1 MIANC
6 KFKSRVEQMSK
17 PIAFRKIGITGK
29 PGSKEAMET
38 VSHLSQ
44 LLKTCGKEVY
54 APQRNHELVTDE
66 RVELVPFD
74 QLGKLCQL
82 VIVVG
87 GDGSMLKTARE
98 LIDHQIPLLGINR
111 GHLGFL
117 TDIRPSEIE
126 TRIPPILEGD
136 YSLENRFLLH
146 AAVYRNDKL
155 VGQSC
160 AVNDVVLYPGEI
172 ARMISFELYM
182 DRQFVYS
189 QRSDGLIVS
198 TPTGS
203 TAYALSAGGPI
214 VSPETDSI
222 VLVPMCPHTLTSRPI
237 NVNRKR
243 VIDIVVSDSN
253 PHTMQLSCDGQ
264 EIIPLLSGDRIQIK
278 QYPIEMRLVHPL
290 DYDYFEVLRTKL
302 GWGQKL

>member
-1 MIANC
+1 MPHLKAFSTIGLVGKPDSKAAQETTDVLCELIAGLGLDV
-6 KFKSRVEQMSK
+6 FLPKSEQFNF
-17 PIAFRKIGITGK
+17 PTGK
-29 PGSKEAMET
+29 GNKI
-38 VSHLSQ
+38 
-44 LLKTCGKEVY
+44 
-54 APQRNHELVTDE
+54 
-66 RVELVPFD
+66 PFD
-74 QLGKLCQL
+74 QLGESCDL

-98 LIDHQIPLLGINR
+98 LVDSQVPLLGINR

-117 TDIRPSEIE
+117 TDIRPTEVE
-126 TRIPPILEGD
+126 TRVPPILSGQ

-146 AAVYRNDKL
+146 AEVFRQDKSI
-155 VGQSC
+155 GASN
-160 AVNDVVLYPGEI
+160 AVNDIVLYPGEI
-172 ARMISFELYM
+172 ARMIQFELYM

-203 TAYALSAGGPI
+203 TAYSLSGGGPI
-214 VSPETDSI
+214 LAPQTDTI

-237 NVNRKR
+237 AVNKQK
-243 VIDIVVSDSN
+243 VIDIVISQSN
-253 PHTMQLSCDGQ
+253 LHNPKLSCDGQ
-264 EIIPLLSGDRIQIK
+264 VIISLQPGDRIRIK
-278 QYPIEMRLVHPL
+278 QYPIEMHLVHPL

>member
-1 MIANC
+1 MPN
-6 KFKSRVEQMSK
+6 SK
-17 PIAFRKIGITGK
+17 AFNKIGITGK
-29 PGSKEAMET
+29 PGSKAAMET
-38 VSHLSQ
+38 VSLLCNQ
-44 LLKTCGKEVY
+44 LLKAGKRVFVPE
-54 APQRNHELVTDE
+54 RNHEFVNAND
-66 RVELVPFD
+66 VELVGFKE
-74 QLGKLCQL
+74 LGNLCEL

-98 LIDHQIPLLGINR
+98 LVNSQVPLLGINR

-117 TDIRPSEIE
+117 TDIRPTELE
-126 TRIPPILEGD
+126 TRVPPILDGE
-136 YSLENRFLLH
+136 YTLENRFLLH
-146 AAVYRNDKL
+146 AEVYRKDQII
-155 VGQSC
+155 GSSC

-203 TAYALSAGGPI
+203 TAYSLSGGGPI
-214 VSPETDSI
+214 MAPETDSV

-237 NVNRKR
+237 TVNRQR
-243 VIDIVVSDSN
+243 IIDLVISEAN
-253 PHTMQLSCDGQ
+253 PHSPQLSCDGQ
-264 EIIPLLSGDRIQIK
+264 EIISLAPGDRIQIK

-290 DYDYFEVLRTKL
+290 DYDYFEVLRSKL
-302 GWGQKL
+302 NWGQKL

>member
-1 MIANC
+1 MPN
-6 KFKSRVEQMSK
+6 SK
-17 PIAFRKIGITGK
+17 AFHNIGVTGK
-29 PGSKEAMET
+29 PGSHSASET
-38 VSHLSQ
+38 IGLLCQQ
-44 LLKTCGKEVY
+44 LLESGKRVFMPE
-54 APQRNHELVTDE
+54 RNQDFVGDE
-66 RVELVPFD
+66 RVTLVPFKE
-74 QLGKLCQL
+74 LGTRCEL

-98 LIDHQIPLLGINR
+98 LVDSQVPLLGINR

-117 TDIRPSEIE
+117 TDIRPTEIDS
-126 TRIPPILEGD
+126 RVPPILEGE
-136 YSLENRFLLH
+136 YNLENRFLLN
-146 AAVYRNDKL
+146 AEVYRKEQL
-155 VGQSC
+155 IGSSC

-214 VSPETDSI
+214 VAPETNSV

-237 NVNRKR
+237 TVSRQR
-243 VIDIVVSDSN
+243 TIDIVISESN
-253 PHTMQLSCDGQ
+253 PHNPQLSCDGQ
-264 EIIPLLSGDRIQIK
+264 EIISLIPGDRIQVK

-290 DYDYFEVLRTKL
+290 DYDYFEVLRSKL
-302 GWGQKL
+302 NWGQKL

>member
-1 MIANC
+1 MPHTKAFKKIAL
-6 KFKSRVEQMSK
+6 V
-17 PIAFRKIGITGK
+17 GK
-29 PGSKEAMET
+29 PGSQAAQETIHVLCKQINGLGLEVFLPTSKEYDFPTGDAKKIDFADIGT
-38 VSHLSQ
+38 S
-44 LLKTCGKEVY
+44 C
-54 APQRNHELVTDE
+54 D
-66 RVELVPFD
+66 
-74 QLGKLCQL
+74 L

-98 LIDHQIPLLGINR
+98 LIDSQVPLLGINR

-117 TDIRPSEIE
+117 TDIRPTEVD
-126 TRIPPILEGD
+126 TRVPPILEGQ
-136 YSLENRFLLH
+136 YTLENRFLLY
-146 AAVYRNDKL
+146 AEVFRGD
-155 VGQSC
+155 QSIGSSN

-172 ARMISFELYM
+172 ARMIQFELYM

-189 QRSDGLIVS
+189 QRSDGLIIS

-203 TAYALSAGGPI
+203 TAYSLSGGGPI
-214 VSPETDSI
+214 LSPQTDTI

-237 NVNRKR
+237 AVNKQK
-243 VIDIVVSDSN
+243 VIDIVISETN
-253 PHTMQLSCDGQ
+253 PHNPQLSCDGQ
-264 EIIPLLSGDRIQIK
+264 VIISLQPGDRIQIK